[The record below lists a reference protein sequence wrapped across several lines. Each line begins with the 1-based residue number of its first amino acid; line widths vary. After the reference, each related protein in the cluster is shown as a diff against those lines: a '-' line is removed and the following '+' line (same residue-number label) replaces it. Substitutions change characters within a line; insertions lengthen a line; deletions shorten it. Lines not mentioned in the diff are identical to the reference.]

1 MLLFYDFEVTMF
13 DWLVTIIDPM
23 NQKEYYFEND
33 QPALVDF
40 YDEHKSDIWIGCNN
54 HHYDDY
60 ILKGLLCDFDPY
72 DINEHII
79 TKKQDGWKYS
89 NLFRK
94 IPLLSY
100 DVMTRIDRGLKV
112 WEGFL
117 GNMIKESEISFRI
130 KRKLTK
136 EELAEMRKYN
146 RHDVEQTIEV
156 FIEKKNDFDAILS
169 LIKMFPE
176 VLSIRDIGLTKAQIS
191 AKILECERTK
201 RSDEFDLFVLPCIQ
215 IKKYR
220 QAIDFYM
227 SMKGKTDP
235 DEVYSQTLTTMIAGL
250 EHEIS
255 WGGIHAG
262 KKKYKNLGKKQGRQ
276 IWHIDVASFYPRLM
290 IFHNLLTRNS
300 KKPEKFKLIY
310 DRRIELKHAGKK
322 KEQAPLKIVING
334 TYGISKAKTSTAYDP
349 RNANL
354 ICLNGQLMLIDLI
367 EHLEVIDG
375 FELIQS
381 NTDGLIISL
390 PDTDEAFDQMDDIC
404 HEWEVRC
411 NMELEFDEIGDSEG
425 HGLYQK
431 DVNNYVFVFAN
442 GKIERKGAYVKE
454 LSPLD
459 YDLPIVN
466 KAVVE
471 ALVHG
476 TPVEK
481 TIFQCNDLKEFQMV
495 KKIGQGYSHILHGG
509 YWEKYK
515 AVNPKTG
522 KLKTFIRWS
531 GDPKI
536 LNEKCIRIFASK
548 DPTDGGLWKV
558 KGQDKKEKLEGT
570 PDHCFVFNDEVNGV
584 KCPEKLDKQWYV
596 TTAKDRLKGFGVL

>member
-1 MLLFYDFEVTMF
+1 MILFYDFEVTMY

-40 YDEHKSDIWIGCNN
+40 YDEHKGDIWVGCNN

-60 ILKGLLCDFDPY
+60 ILKGLLCDFNPY

-89 NLFRK
+89 NLFKK

-117 GNMIKESEISFRI
+117 GNMIKESSTDFRI

-156 FIEKKNDFDAILS
+156 FIEKKNDFDAIVS

-176 VLSIRDIGLTKAQIS
+176 VLSIKDIGLTKAQIS
-191 AKILECERTK
+191 AKILECERTS

-262 KKKYKNLGKKQGRQ
+262 KKKYKNLGKSQGRQ
-276 IWHIDVASFYPRLM
+276 IWHVDVASFYPRLM

-310 DRRIELKHAGKK
+310 DRRIELKRAGKK

-334 TYGISKAKTSTAYDP
+334 TFGISKSKTSTAYDP

-411 NMELEFDEIGDSEG
+411 NMELEFDEIKALWG
-425 HGLYQK
+425 QK
-431 DVNNYVFVFAN
+431 DVNNYVFEFTS
-442 GKIERKGAYVKE
+442 GKLERKGAYLKE
-454 LSPLD
+454 LGALD

-471 ALVHG
+471 YLVRG
-476 TPVEK
+476 TPVEQ
-481 TIFQCNDLKEFQMV
+481 TIGQCDDLKEFQMI
-495 KKIGQGYSHILHGG
+495 KKIGQSYSHILHGG

-515 AVNPKTG
+515 APNPKTG
-522 KLKTFIRWS
+522 KMKTFIRWS
-531 GDPKI
+531 GDPKR

-548 DPTDGGLWKV
+548 DVKDGGLWKV

-570 PDHCFVFNDEVNGV
+570 PDHCFIFNDDVNGV
-584 KCPEKLDKQWYV
+584 KCPAKLDRQWYIN
-596 TTAKDRLKGFGVL
+596 TAKDRLKGFGVL

>member
-1 MLLFYDFEVTMF
+1 MTLLFYDFEVTMF
-13 DWLVTIIDPM
+13 DWLVTIISPVT
-23 NQKEYYFEND
+23 KEEFYFEND
-33 QPALVDF
+33 QSGLIDF
-40 YDEHKSDIWIGCNN
+40 YDEHKDDIWIGCNN

-60 ILKGLLCDFDPY
+60 ILKGILCGFNPY

-79 TKKQDGWKYS
+79 TKKQDGWRYS
-89 NLFRK
+89 SLFWK

-117 GNMIKESEISFRI
+117 GNMIKESDVDFRI

-156 FIEKKNDFDAILS
+156 FLEKKSDFNAILS
-169 LIKMFPE
+169 LINMFPE
-176 VLSIRDIGLTKAQIS
+176 VLSINDIGLTKAQIS
-191 AKILECERTK
+191 AKILECDRTT
-201 RSDEFDLFVLPCIQ
+201 RDDEFDLFVLPCIQ
-215 IKKYR
+215 IKKYK

-235 DEVYSQTLTTMIAGL
+235 DEVYSQTLTMMIAGL

-300 KKPEKFKLIY
+300 KKPEKFKMIY
-310 DRRIELKHAGKK
+310 DKRIELKKAGKK

-334 TYGISKAKTSTAYDP
+334 TYGISKAKTSAAYDP

-354 ICLNGQLMLIDLI
+354 ICINGQLMLIDLI
-367 EHLEVIDG
+367 EHLEQING

-390 PDTDEAFDQMDDIC
+390 PDTDEAFEQMDDIC
-404 HEWEVRC
+404 FEWETRC
-411 NMELEFDEIGDSEG
+411 NMELEFDEISSLCG
-425 HGLYQK
+425 QK
-431 DVNNYVFVFAN
+431 DVNNYVFQFSN
-442 GKIERKGAYVKE
+442 GKLERKGAYVKE
-454 LSPLD
+454 LSALD

-466 KAVVE
+466 KALVD

-476 TPVEK
+476 IPVEK
-481 TIFQCNDLKEFQMV
+481 TIMGCDDLKEFQMV
-495 KKIGQGYSHILHGG
+495 KKISSKYTKILHGG
-509 YWEKYK
+509 HWVDYQ
-515 AVNPKTG
+515 AINPSTG
-522 KLKTFIRWS
+522 RMKTFKRFV
-531 GDPKI
+531 GERKE
-536 LNEKCIRIFASK
+536 LKEKCVRVFASV
-548 DPTDGGLWKV
+548 DMNDGGLWKV
-558 KGQDKKEKLEGT
+558 KGEDKIEKLEGT
-570 PDHCFVFNDEVNGV
+570 PEHCFIWNDSVNGV
-584 KCPEKLDKQWYV
+584 KVPKKLHKQWYID
-596 TTAKDRLKGFGVL
+596 TARKRLNDFGVII

>member
-1 MLLFYDFEVTMF
+1 MF
-13 DWLVTIIDPM
+13 DWLVTIIAPM
-23 NQKEYYFEND
+23 TQEEFYFEND

-40 YDEHKSDIWIGCNN
+40 YDEHKNDIWIGCNN

-60 ILKGLLCDFDPY
+60 ILKGLLCDFNPY

-79 TKKQDGWKYS
+79 CKKQEGWKYS

-117 GNMIKESEISFRI
+117 GNMIKESDVDFRI

-136 EELAEMRKYN
+136 KELAEMRKYN

-156 FIEKKNDFDAILS
+156 FIEKKNDFDAIIS

-191 AKILECERTK
+191 AKILECERIS
-201 RSDEFDLFVLPCIQ
+201 RDDEFDLFVLPCIQ
-215 IKKYR
+215 IKKYK

-227 SMKGKTDP
+227 SMKGKTNP
-235 DEVYSQTLTTMIAGL
+235 DEVYSQTLTMMIAGL

-262 KKKYKNLGKKQGRQ
+262 KKKYKNIGKKQGRQ

-310 DRRIELKHAGKK
+310 DKRLELKHAGKK

-334 TYGISKAKTSTAYDP
+334 TFGISKSKTSTAYDP

-367 EHLEVIDG
+367 EHLEKIDG

-390 PDTDEAFDQMDDIC
+390 PDTDEAFEQMDDIC
-404 HEWEVRC
+404 FEWESRC

-425 HGLYQK
+425 HGIYQK
-431 DVNNYVFVFAN
+431 DVNNYVFQFSN
-442 GKIERKGAYVKE
+442 GKLERKGAYVKE

-471 ALVHG
+471 ALVNG

-481 TIFQCNDLKEFQMV
+481 TILGCDDLKEFQMV
-495 KKIGQGYSHILHGG
+495 KKISSKYSHILHGG
-509 YWEKYK
+509 HWETYK
-515 AVNPKTG
+515 AINPATG
-522 KLKTFIRWS
+522 RLKTFERFN
-531 GDPKI
+531 GERKE
-536 LNEKCIRIFASK
+536 LNEKCIRVFASTNK
-548 DPTDGGLWKV
+548 SDGGLWKV
-558 KGQDKKEKLEGT
+558 KGENKIEKLEGT
-570 PDHCFVFNDEVNGV
+570 PEHSFIFNEEVNGV
-584 KCPEKLDKQWYV
+584 KCPRHLDKQWYIN
-596 TTAKDRLKGFGVL
+596 TAKERLKGFGVNV

>member
-1 MLLFYDFEVTMF
+1 MKLLFYDFEVTMF
-13 DWLVTIIDPM
+13 DWLVTIISPM
-23 NQKEYYFEND
+23 TEEEFYFEND

-40 YDEHKSDIWIGCNN
+40 YDEHKNDIWIGCNN

-60 ILKGLLCDFDPY
+60 ILKGILCDFNPY

-79 TKKQDGWKYS
+79 TKKLDGWKYS

-100 DVMTRIDRGLKV
+100 DVMTRIDRGLKA

-117 GNMIKESEISFRI
+117 GNMIKESDVDFRI
-130 KRKLTK
+130 KRKLTT

-156 FIEKKNDFDAILS
+156 FIEKKNDFDAIIS

-191 AKILECERTK
+191 AKILECERTT
-201 RSDEFDLFVLPCIQ
+201 RDDEFDLFVLPCIQ
-215 IKKYR
+215 IKKYK

-227 SMKGKTDP
+227 SMKGKTNP
-235 DEVYSQTLTTMIAGL
+235 DEVYSQTLTMMIAGL

-255 WGGIHAG
+255 WGGIHGG
-262 KKKYKNLGKKQGRQ
+262 KEKYRNFGKVQGRQ

-300 KKPEKFKLIY
+300 RKPEKFKMIY
-310 DRRIELKHAGKK
+310 DRRIELKKAGMK

-334 TYGISKAKTSTAYDP
+334 TFGISKSKTSTAYDP

-354 ICLNGQLMLIDLI
+354 ITTNGELMLIDLI
-367 EHLEVIDG
+367 EHLEQIDG

-390 PDTDEAFDQMDDIC
+390 PDTDKAFEQMDDIC
-404 HEWEVRC
+404 FEWESRC
-411 NMELEFDEIGDSEG
+411 NMELEFDEIKAMCG
-425 HGLYQK
+425 QK
-431 DVNNYVFVFAN
+431 DVNNYVFQFSN
-442 GKIERKGAYVKE
+442 GKLERKGAYVKE
-454 LSPLD
+454 LSALD

-471 ALVHG
+471 ALVNG

-481 TIFQCNDLKEFQMV
+481 TILECDDLKEFQMI
-495 KKIGQGYSHILHGG
+495 KKISQKYSHILYGG
-509 YWEKYK
+509 YWESYR
-515 AVNPKTG
+515 AVNPATG
-522 KLKTFIRWS
+522 KLKTFTKWS
-531 GDPKI
+531 GDSKR
-536 LNEKCIRIFASK
+536 LNEKCIRVFASTNK
-548 DPTDGGLWKV
+548 DDGGVWKV
-558 KGQDKKEKLEGT
+558 KGEDKKEKIEGT
-570 PDHCFVFNDEVNGV
+570 PEHCFIFNDEVNGV
-584 KCPEKLDKQWYV
+584 KCPRHLDKQWYIN
-596 TTAKDRLKGFGVL
+596 TAKERLKGFGVNS

>member
-1 MLLFYDFEVTMF
+1 MTDFEVTMF